1 LDPPSLIGDHPLV
14 EPPDG
19 FYLSPELQRLN
30 PPPSAGEDAEL
41 AELLRI
47 EGCTDRLVV
56 WREARVLIDGY
67 RRYRF
72 SKALGKPF
80 EVREVSLPD
89 WAAAEAWIIAHQS
102 ARRNATK
109 AGRWYLIG
117 RTYLLRKGVPGGTG
131 ANQHNK
137 AQRVHSGPS
146 ATKTV
151 AVVALKFK
159 VSTSTVKRAVELTE
173 AVDQLTVHGDDV
185 KELTLSCAA
194 KISRNS
200 AVNLVQLPVAE
211 QRRILDHL
219 RATGELLRPWL
230 EEEEEDMLLVP
241 REPKA
246 LALAV
251 TKQLGL
257 ARAKEAR
264 AEMDNAIARAE
275 AKLKERRRGPA
286 GVGGICTE
294 A

>member
-1 LDPPSLIGDHPLV
+1 MMSSLPALVPASLFTRSRALAELRPEALTVHHNGVPNPLDRATLVDDHPLV
-14 EPPDG
+14 ETPDG

-72 SKALGKPF
+72 CKELGKPF
-80 EVREVSLPD
+80 EVREVSLRD

-117 RTYLLRKGVPGGTG
+117 RTYLLQKGLPGGTG

-146 ATKTV
+146 A
-151 AVVALKFK
+151 
-159 VSTSTVKRAVELTE
+159 EL
-173 AVDQLTVHGDDV
+173 
-185 KELTLSCAA
+185 
-194 KISRNS
+194 
-200 AVNLVQLPVAE
+200 
-211 QRRILDHL
+211 
-219 RATGELLRPWL
+219 
-230 EEEEEDMLLVP
+230 
-241 REPKA
+241 
-246 LALAV
+246 
-251 TKQLGL
+251 
-257 ARAKEAR
+257 
-264 AEMDNAIARAE
+264 DNAIAQAE
-275 AKLKERRRGPA
+275 AKLKARGRGSDRLA
-286 GVGGICTE
+286 GVCTE